1 MQHIV
6 AESQGVVVLIFLLLT
21 RVMEIMSDFAVV
33 LGLEFV
39 ELDLIVSGLNVEVIK
54 AKVSIVDHYR
64 AVLQAL
70 VVKDRFELGNGSV
83 VHDRLRPLVD
93 RPWEELTNVNF
104 SALALPRCVLG
115 FEHRSPSFGC
125 FRGKAFCH

>member
-6 AESQGVVVLIFLLLT
+6 AESQGVVVLIFLLLP
-21 RVMEIMSDFAVV
+21 RVMEIMTDFGVV

-39 ELDLIVSGLNVEVIK
+39 ELDLIVSGLNVEVIE

-93 RPWEELTNVNF
+93 RLWEKFADVNF
-104 SALALPRCVLG
+104 SALALPCCVLG
-115 FEHRSPSFGC
+115 FEHRSPSNRY
-125 FRGKAFCH
+125 FRGRAFSD